1 MSKTLKFE
9 QINGLICKTTF
20 INPLNFIVYLG
31 PWINYSSSKSYKC
44 VKLEKVTLGI
54 DSCVLLKRFTV

>member
-9 QINGLICKTTF
+9 QINGLICKTKF
-20 INPLNFIVYLG
+20 ISPLNFIVYLG
-31 PWINYSSSKSYKC
+31 PWINYSNSKC
-44 VKLEKVTLGI
+44 VKLEKVTTGI